1 MKARIKFRKNG
12 VMKFIGHLDIMRY
25 FQKAIRRAEI
35 PIAFTSGYSPHMI
48 MSFAN
53 PLGVGL
59 TSDGEYFDIELTES
73 ITSKEAVRRLNEQ
86 MVDGMEI
93 VSFVQIPD
101 DKKSK
106 GMSIVAGADYLS
118 SVKNGSL
125 PEDLAEKLE
134 AFYAQNE
141 ICVVKKTK
149 KSEKEVDIRP
159 MIYKLECRDGKIY
172 MRVAAGSVQNLKPEL
187 VTEAFVRYLGMDA
200 EEVTFTHHRLETFAE
215 SEDADGKILKE
226 GVDYE
231 VFLDDNVE
239 IGEAWAGV
247 HGIGD
252 YEGLL
257 SSTFYIVN
265 PGSQDP
271 EPDPSPNP
279 RPGTDSSKSILIGS
293 IKISGIS
300 NKIAAGKK
308 IALKANI
315 SPANAT
321 NKTLVWTS
329 SNPKAATVNAN
340 GIVTM
345 KKGSGGKK
353 VTITAK
359 AADGSGK
366 KAVYT
371 ITGMKGVVKK
381 VTISGKKTV
390 KAGKSIKLK
399 AKVKATKKAN
409 TRLFWKSSNQKFA
422 TVKNGKVKAKKNAK
436 GKKVKITAMA
446 TDGSG
451 KKKSVTIKIR

>member
-73 ITSKEAVRRLNEQ
+73 IASKEAVRRLNEQ

-159 MIYKLECRDGKIY
+159 MIYKLECRNGKIY

-215 SEDADGKILKE
+215 SEDMEGKMIL
-226 GVDYE
+226 VP
-231 VFLDDNVE
+231 LDALGTE
-239 IGEAWAGV
+239 IV
-247 HGIGD
+247 
-252 YEGLL
+252 
-257 SSTFYIVN
+257 
-265 PGSQDP
+265 
-271 EPDPSPNP
+271 
-279 RPGTDSSKSILIGS
+279 
-293 IKISGIS
+293 
-300 NKIAAGKK
+300 
-308 IALKANI
+308 
-315 SPANAT
+315 
-321 NKTLVWTS
+321 
-329 SNPKAATVNAN
+329 
-340 GIVTM
+340 
-345 KKGSGGKK
+345 
-353 VTITAK
+353 
-359 AADGSGK
+359 
-366 KAVYT
+366 
-371 ITGMKGVVKK
+371 
-381 VTISGKKTV
+381 
-390 KAGKSIKLK
+390 
-399 AKVKATKKAN
+399 
-409 TRLFWKSSNQKFA
+409 
-422 TVKNGKVKAKKNAK
+422 
-436 GKKVKITAMA
+436 
-446 TDGSG
+446 
-451 KKKSVTIKIR
+451 

>member
-12 VMKFIGHLDIMRY
+12 VMKFIGHLDIMLY

-73 ITSKEAVRRLNEQ
+73 IASKEAVRRLNEQ

-159 MIYKLECRDGKIY
+159 MIYKLECRNRGIY

-187 VTEAFVRYLGMDA
+187 VTEAFVRYLGMEADA
-200 EEVTFTHHRLETFAE
+200 VTFTHHRLETFAE
-215 SEDADGKILKE
+215 SEDADGKTVL
-226 GVDYE
+226 VP
-231 VFLDDNVE
+231 LDALGTE
-239 IGEAWAGV
+239 IV
-247 HGIGD
+247 
-252 YEGLL
+252 
-257 SSTFYIVN
+257 
-265 PGSQDP
+265 
-271 EPDPSPNP
+271 
-279 RPGTDSSKSILIGS
+279 
-293 IKISGIS
+293 
-300 NKIAAGKK
+300 
-308 IALKANI
+308 
-315 SPANAT
+315 
-321 NKTLVWTS
+321 
-329 SNPKAATVNAN
+329 
-340 GIVTM
+340 
-345 KKGSGGKK
+345 
-353 VTITAK
+353 
-359 AADGSGK
+359 
-366 KAVYT
+366 
-371 ITGMKGVVKK
+371 
-381 VTISGKKTV
+381 
-390 KAGKSIKLK
+390 
-399 AKVKATKKAN
+399 
-409 TRLFWKSSNQKFA
+409 
-422 TVKNGKVKAKKNAK
+422 
-436 GKKVKITAMA
+436 
-446 TDGSG
+446 
-451 KKKSVTIKIR
+451 

>member
-73 ITSKEAVRRLNEQ
+73 IASKEAVRRLNEQ

-187 VTEAFVRYLGMDA
+187 VTEAFARYLGMDD
-200 EEVTFTHHRLETFAE
+200 EEVAFTHHRLETFAE
-215 SEDADGKILKE
+215 SEDADGKTVL
-226 GVDYE
+226 VP
-231 VFLDDNVE
+231 LDVLGTE
-239 IGEAWAGV
+239 IV
-247 HGIGD
+247 
-252 YEGLL
+252 
-257 SSTFYIVN
+257 
-265 PGSQDP
+265 
-271 EPDPSPNP
+271 
-279 RPGTDSSKSILIGS
+279 
-293 IKISGIS
+293 
-300 NKIAAGKK
+300 
-308 IALKANI
+308 
-315 SPANAT
+315 
-321 NKTLVWTS
+321 
-329 SNPKAATVNAN
+329 
-340 GIVTM
+340 
-345 KKGSGGKK
+345 
-353 VTITAK
+353 
-359 AADGSGK
+359 
-366 KAVYT
+366 
-371 ITGMKGVVKK
+371 
-381 VTISGKKTV
+381 
-390 KAGKSIKLK
+390 
-399 AKVKATKKAN
+399 
-409 TRLFWKSSNQKFA
+409 
-422 TVKNGKVKAKKNAK
+422 
-436 GKKVKITAMA
+436 
-446 TDGSG
+446 
-451 KKKSVTIKIR
+451 

>member
-1 MKARIKFRKNG
+1 
-12 VMKFIGHLDIMRY
+12 MKFIGHLDIMRY

-73 ITSKEAVRRLNEQ
+73 IASKEAVRRLNEQ

-125 PEDLAEKLE
+125 PENLAEKLE

-187 VTEAFVRYLGMDA
+187 VTEAFVRYLGIDA

-215 SEDADGKILKE
+215 SEGTEGKMILVPLDALGT
-226 GVDYE
+226 
-231 VFLDDNVE
+231 E
-239 IGEAWAGV
+239 IV
-247 HGIGD
+247 
-252 YEGLL
+252 
-257 SSTFYIVN
+257 
-265 PGSQDP
+265 
-271 EPDPSPNP
+271 
-279 RPGTDSSKSILIGS
+279 
-293 IKISGIS
+293 
-300 NKIAAGKK
+300 
-308 IALKANI
+308 
-315 SPANAT
+315 
-321 NKTLVWTS
+321 
-329 SNPKAATVNAN
+329 
-340 GIVTM
+340 
-345 KKGSGGKK
+345 
-353 VTITAK
+353 
-359 AADGSGK
+359 
-366 KAVYT
+366 
-371 ITGMKGVVKK
+371 
-381 VTISGKKTV
+381 
-390 KAGKSIKLK
+390 
-399 AKVKATKKAN
+399 
-409 TRLFWKSSNQKFA
+409 
-422 TVKNGKVKAKKNAK
+422 
-436 GKKVKITAMA
+436 
-446 TDGSG
+446 
-451 KKKSVTIKIR
+451 

>member
-1 MKARIKFRKNG
+1 
-12 VMKFIGHLDIMRY
+12 MKFIGHLDIMRY

-73 ITSKEAVRRLNEQ
+73 IASKEAVRRLNEQ

-200 EEVTFTHHRLETFAE
+200 EKVTFTHHRLETFAE
-215 SEDADGKILKE
+215 SENMEGKMILVPLDALGT
-226 GVDYE
+226 
-231 VFLDDNVE
+231 E
-239 IGEAWAGV
+239 IV
-247 HGIGD
+247 
-252 YEGLL
+252 
-257 SSTFYIVN
+257 
-265 PGSQDP
+265 
-271 EPDPSPNP
+271 
-279 RPGTDSSKSILIGS
+279 
-293 IKISGIS
+293 
-300 NKIAAGKK
+300 
-308 IALKANI
+308 
-315 SPANAT
+315 
-321 NKTLVWTS
+321 
-329 SNPKAATVNAN
+329 
-340 GIVTM
+340 
-345 KKGSGGKK
+345 
-353 VTITAK
+353 
-359 AADGSGK
+359 
-366 KAVYT
+366 
-371 ITGMKGVVKK
+371 
-381 VTISGKKTV
+381 
-390 KAGKSIKLK
+390 
-399 AKVKATKKAN
+399 
-409 TRLFWKSSNQKFA
+409 
-422 TVKNGKVKAKKNAK
+422 
-436 GKKVKITAMA
+436 
-446 TDGSG
+446 
-451 KKKSVTIKIR
+451 

>member
-73 ITSKEAVRRLNEQ
+73 IASKEAVRRLNEQ

-159 MIYKLECRDGKIY
+159 MIYKLECRNGGIY

-187 VTEAFVRYLGMDA
+187 VTEAFVRYLGMEADA
-200 EEVTFTHHRLETFAE
+200 VNFTHHRLETFAE
-215 SEDADGKILKE
+215 SEDADGKTVL
-226 GVDYE
+226 VP
-231 VFLDDNVE
+231 LDALGTE
-239 IGEAWAGV
+239 IV
-247 HGIGD
+247 
-252 YEGLL
+252 
-257 SSTFYIVN
+257 
-265 PGSQDP
+265 
-271 EPDPSPNP
+271 
-279 RPGTDSSKSILIGS
+279 
-293 IKISGIS
+293 
-300 NKIAAGKK
+300 
-308 IALKANI
+308 
-315 SPANAT
+315 
-321 NKTLVWTS
+321 
-329 SNPKAATVNAN
+329 
-340 GIVTM
+340 
-345 KKGSGGKK
+345 
-353 VTITAK
+353 
-359 AADGSGK
+359 
-366 KAVYT
+366 
-371 ITGMKGVVKK
+371 
-381 VTISGKKTV
+381 
-390 KAGKSIKLK
+390 
-399 AKVKATKKAN
+399 
-409 TRLFWKSSNQKFA
+409 
-422 TVKNGKVKAKKNAK
+422 
-436 GKKVKITAMA
+436 
-446 TDGSG
+446 
-451 KKKSVTIKIR
+451 

>member
-25 FQKAIRRAEI
+25 LQKAIRRAEI

-73 ITSKEAVRRLNEQ
+73 IASKEAVRRLNEQ

-215 SEDADGKILKE
+215 SENTESKMILVPLDALGT
-226 GVDYE
+226 
-231 VFLDDNVE
+231 E
-239 IGEAWAGV
+239 IV
-247 HGIGD
+247 
-252 YEGLL
+252 
-257 SSTFYIVN
+257 
-265 PGSQDP
+265 
-271 EPDPSPNP
+271 
-279 RPGTDSSKSILIGS
+279 
-293 IKISGIS
+293 
-300 NKIAAGKK
+300 
-308 IALKANI
+308 
-315 SPANAT
+315 
-321 NKTLVWTS
+321 
-329 SNPKAATVNAN
+329 
-340 GIVTM
+340 
-345 KKGSGGKK
+345 
-353 VTITAK
+353 
-359 AADGSGK
+359 
-366 KAVYT
+366 
-371 ITGMKGVVKK
+371 
-381 VTISGKKTV
+381 
-390 KAGKSIKLK
+390 
-399 AKVKATKKAN
+399 
-409 TRLFWKSSNQKFA
+409 
-422 TVKNGKVKAKKNAK
+422 
-436 GKKVKITAMA
+436 
-446 TDGSG
+446 
-451 KKKSVTIKIR
+451 

>member
-73 ITSKEAVRRLNEQ
+73 IASKEAVRRLNEQ

-200 EEVTFTHHRLETFAE
+200 EKVTFTHHRLETFAE
-215 SEDADGKILKE
+215 SENTESKMILVPLDALGT
-226 GVDYE
+226 
-231 VFLDDNVE
+231 E
-239 IGEAWAGV
+239 IV
-247 HGIGD
+247 
-252 YEGLL
+252 
-257 SSTFYIVN
+257 
-265 PGSQDP
+265 
-271 EPDPSPNP
+271 
-279 RPGTDSSKSILIGS
+279 
-293 IKISGIS
+293 
-300 NKIAAGKK
+300 
-308 IALKANI
+308 
-315 SPANAT
+315 
-321 NKTLVWTS
+321 
-329 SNPKAATVNAN
+329 
-340 GIVTM
+340 
-345 KKGSGGKK
+345 
-353 VTITAK
+353 
-359 AADGSGK
+359 
-366 KAVYT
+366 
-371 ITGMKGVVKK
+371 
-381 VTISGKKTV
+381 
-390 KAGKSIKLK
+390 
-399 AKVKATKKAN
+399 
-409 TRLFWKSSNQKFA
+409 
-422 TVKNGKVKAKKNAK
+422 
-436 GKKVKITAMA
+436 
-446 TDGSG
+446 
-451 KKKSVTIKIR
+451 

>member
-73 ITSKEAVRRLNEQ
+73 IASKEAIRRLNEQ

-200 EEVTFTHHRLETFAE
+200 EEVTFTHHRLETFAK
-215 SEDADGKILKE
+215 SENTEGQMILVPLDALGT
-226 GVDYE
+226 
-231 VFLDDNVE
+231 E
-239 IGEAWAGV
+239 IV
-247 HGIGD
+247 
-252 YEGLL
+252 
-257 SSTFYIVN
+257 
-265 PGSQDP
+265 
-271 EPDPSPNP
+271 
-279 RPGTDSSKSILIGS
+279 
-293 IKISGIS
+293 
-300 NKIAAGKK
+300 
-308 IALKANI
+308 
-315 SPANAT
+315 
-321 NKTLVWTS
+321 
-329 SNPKAATVNAN
+329 
-340 GIVTM
+340 
-345 KKGSGGKK
+345 
-353 VTITAK
+353 
-359 AADGSGK
+359 
-366 KAVYT
+366 
-371 ITGMKGVVKK
+371 
-381 VTISGKKTV
+381 
-390 KAGKSIKLK
+390 
-399 AKVKATKKAN
+399 
-409 TRLFWKSSNQKFA
+409 
-422 TVKNGKVKAKKNAK
+422 
-436 GKKVKITAMA
+436 
-446 TDGSG
+446 
-451 KKKSVTIKIR
+451 

>member
-73 ITSKEAVRRLNEQ
+73 INSKEAVRRLNEQ

-187 VTEAFVRYLGMDA
+187 VTEAFVRYLGIDA

-215 SEDADGKILKE
+215 SEGTEGKMILVPLDALGT
-226 GVDYE
+226 
-231 VFLDDNVE
+231 E
-239 IGEAWAGV
+239 IV
-247 HGIGD
+247 
-252 YEGLL
+252 
-257 SSTFYIVN
+257 
-265 PGSQDP
+265 
-271 EPDPSPNP
+271 
-279 RPGTDSSKSILIGS
+279 
-293 IKISGIS
+293 
-300 NKIAAGKK
+300 
-308 IALKANI
+308 
-315 SPANAT
+315 
-321 NKTLVWTS
+321 
-329 SNPKAATVNAN
+329 
-340 GIVTM
+340 
-345 KKGSGGKK
+345 
-353 VTITAK
+353 
-359 AADGSGK
+359 
-366 KAVYT
+366 
-371 ITGMKGVVKK
+371 
-381 VTISGKKTV
+381 
-390 KAGKSIKLK
+390 
-399 AKVKATKKAN
+399 
-409 TRLFWKSSNQKFA
+409 
-422 TVKNGKVKAKKNAK
+422 
-436 GKKVKITAMA
+436 
-446 TDGSG
+446 
-451 KKKSVTIKIR
+451 

>member
-1 MKARIKFRKNG
+1 
-12 VMKFIGHLDIMRY
+12 MKFIGHLDIMRY

-73 ITSKEAVRRLNEQ
+73 IASKEAVRRLNEQ

-215 SEDADGKILKE
+215 SENAEGQMVLVPLDALGT
-226 GVDYE
+226 
-231 VFLDDNVE
+231 E
-239 IGEAWAGV
+239 IV
-247 HGIGD
+247 
-252 YEGLL
+252 
-257 SSTFYIVN
+257 
-265 PGSQDP
+265 
-271 EPDPSPNP
+271 
-279 RPGTDSSKSILIGS
+279 
-293 IKISGIS
+293 
-300 NKIAAGKK
+300 
-308 IALKANI
+308 
-315 SPANAT
+315 
-321 NKTLVWTS
+321 
-329 SNPKAATVNAN
+329 
-340 GIVTM
+340 
-345 KKGSGGKK
+345 
-353 VTITAK
+353 
-359 AADGSGK
+359 
-366 KAVYT
+366 
-371 ITGMKGVVKK
+371 
-381 VTISGKKTV
+381 
-390 KAGKSIKLK
+390 
-399 AKVKATKKAN
+399 
-409 TRLFWKSSNQKFA
+409 
-422 TVKNGKVKAKKNAK
+422 
-436 GKKVKITAMA
+436 
-446 TDGSG
+446 
-451 KKKSVTIKIR
+451 

>member
-73 ITSKEAVRRLNEQ
+73 IASKEAVRRLNEQ

-101 DKKSK
+101 D
-106 GMSIVAGADYLS
+106 
-118 SVKNGSL
+118 N
-125 PEDLAEKLE
+125 LAEKLE

-215 SEDADGKILKE
+215 SEDTEGKMIL
-226 GVDYE
+226 VP
-231 VFLDDNVE
+231 LDALGTE
-239 IGEAWAGV
+239 IV
-247 HGIGD
+247 
-252 YEGLL
+252 
-257 SSTFYIVN
+257 
-265 PGSQDP
+265 
-271 EPDPSPNP
+271 
-279 RPGTDSSKSILIGS
+279 
-293 IKISGIS
+293 
-300 NKIAAGKK
+300 
-308 IALKANI
+308 
-315 SPANAT
+315 
-321 NKTLVWTS
+321 
-329 SNPKAATVNAN
+329 
-340 GIVTM
+340 
-345 KKGSGGKK
+345 
-353 VTITAK
+353 
-359 AADGSGK
+359 
-366 KAVYT
+366 
-371 ITGMKGVVKK
+371 
-381 VTISGKKTV
+381 
-390 KAGKSIKLK
+390 
-399 AKVKATKKAN
+399 
-409 TRLFWKSSNQKFA
+409 
-422 TVKNGKVKAKKNAK
+422 
-436 GKKVKITAMA
+436 
-446 TDGSG
+446 
-451 KKKSVTIKIR
+451 

>member
-1 MKARIKFRKNG
+1 
-12 VMKFIGHLDIMRY
+12 MKFIGHLDIMRY

-73 ITSKEAVRRLNEQ
+73 IASKEAVRRLNEQ

-215 SEDADGKILKE
+215 SENTESKMILVPLDAL
-226 GVDYE
+226 
-231 VFLDDNVE
+231 
-239 IGEAWAGV
+239 
-247 HGIGD
+247 
-252 YEGLL
+252 
-257 SSTFYIVN
+257 
-265 PGSQDP
+265 
-271 EPDPSPNP
+271 
-279 RPGTDSSKSILIGS
+279 GTE
-293 IKISGIS
+293 
-300 NKIAAGKK
+300 
-308 IALKANI
+308 
-315 SPANAT
+315 
-321 NKTLVWTS
+321 
-329 SNPKAATVNAN
+329 
-340 GIVTM
+340 
-345 KKGSGGKK
+345 
-353 VTITAK
+353 
-359 AADGSGK
+359 
-366 KAVYT
+366 
-371 ITGMKGVVKK
+371 
-381 VTISGKKTV
+381 
-390 KAGKSIKLK
+390 
-399 AKVKATKKAN
+399 
-409 TRLFWKSSNQKFA
+409 
-422 TVKNGKVKAKKNAK
+422 
-436 GKKVKITAMA
+436 
-446 TDGSG
+446 
-451 KKKSVTIKIR
+451 SV

>member
-73 ITSKEAVRRLNEQ
+73 IASKEAVRRLNEQ

-125 PEDLAEKLE
+125 TEDLAEKLE

-159 MIYKLECRDGKIY
+159 MIYKLECRNGGIY

-187 VTEAFVRYLGMDA
+187 VTEAFVRYLGMEADA
-200 EEVTFTHHRLETFAE
+200 VTFTHHRLETFAK
-215 SEDADGKILKE
+215 SEDADGKTVL
-226 GVDYE
+226 VP
-231 VFLDDNVE
+231 LDALGTE
-239 IGEAWAGV
+239 IV
-247 HGIGD
+247 
-252 YEGLL
+252 
-257 SSTFYIVN
+257 
-265 PGSQDP
+265 
-271 EPDPSPNP
+271 
-279 RPGTDSSKSILIGS
+279 
-293 IKISGIS
+293 
-300 NKIAAGKK
+300 
-308 IALKANI
+308 
-315 SPANAT
+315 
-321 NKTLVWTS
+321 
-329 SNPKAATVNAN
+329 
-340 GIVTM
+340 
-345 KKGSGGKK
+345 
-353 VTITAK
+353 
-359 AADGSGK
+359 
-366 KAVYT
+366 
-371 ITGMKGVVKK
+371 
-381 VTISGKKTV
+381 
-390 KAGKSIKLK
+390 
-399 AKVKATKKAN
+399 
-409 TRLFWKSSNQKFA
+409 
-422 TVKNGKVKAKKNAK
+422 
-436 GKKVKITAMA
+436 
-446 TDGSG
+446 
-451 KKKSVTIKIR
+451 

>member
-59 TSDGEYFDIELTES
+59 TSDGEYFDIELTEP
-73 ITSKEAVRRLNEQ
+73 IASKEAVRRLNEQ

-125 PEDLAEKLE
+125 PKDLAGKLE

-159 MIYKLECRDGKIY
+159 MIYKLECRNEKIY

-187 VTEAFVRYLGMDA
+187 VTEAFVRYLGMDT

-215 SEDADGKILKE
+215 SEDADGKTVL
-226 GVDYE
+226 VP
-231 VFLDDNVE
+231 LDALGTE
-239 IGEAWAGV
+239 IV
-247 HGIGD
+247 
-252 YEGLL
+252 
-257 SSTFYIVN
+257 
-265 PGSQDP
+265 
-271 EPDPSPNP
+271 
-279 RPGTDSSKSILIGS
+279 
-293 IKISGIS
+293 
-300 NKIAAGKK
+300 
-308 IALKANI
+308 
-315 SPANAT
+315 
-321 NKTLVWTS
+321 
-329 SNPKAATVNAN
+329 
-340 GIVTM
+340 
-345 KKGSGGKK
+345 
-353 VTITAK
+353 
-359 AADGSGK
+359 
-366 KAVYT
+366 
-371 ITGMKGVVKK
+371 
-381 VTISGKKTV
+381 
-390 KAGKSIKLK
+390 
-399 AKVKATKKAN
+399 
-409 TRLFWKSSNQKFA
+409 
-422 TVKNGKVKAKKNAK
+422 
-436 GKKVKITAMA
+436 
-446 TDGSG
+446 
-451 KKKSVTIKIR
+451 

>member
-1 MKARIKFRKNG
+1 
-12 VMKFIGHLDIMRY
+12 MKFIGHLDIMRY

-73 ITSKEAVRRLNEQ
+73 IASKEAVRRLNEQ

-200 EEVTFTHHRLETFAE
+200 EKVTFTHHRL
-215 SEDADGKILKE
+215 
-226 GVDYE
+226 
-231 VFLDDNVE
+231 
-239 IGEAWAGV
+239 
-247 HGIGD
+247 
-252 YEGLL
+252 
-257 SSTFYIVN
+257 
-265 PGSQDP
+265 
-271 EPDPSPNP
+271 
-279 RPGTDSSKSILIGS
+279 
-293 IKISGIS
+293 
-300 NKIAAGKK
+300 
-308 IALKANI
+308 
-315 SPANAT
+315 
-321 NKTLVWTS
+321 
-329 SNPKAATVNAN
+329 
-340 GIVTM
+340 
-345 KKGSGGKK
+345 
-353 VTITAK
+353 
-359 AADGSGK
+359 
-366 KAVYT
+366 
-371 ITGMKGVVKK
+371 
-381 VTISGKKTV
+381 
-390 KAGKSIKLK
+390 
-399 AKVKATKKAN
+399 
-409 TRLFWKSSNQKFA
+409 
-422 TVKNGKVKAKKNAK
+422 
-436 GKKVKITAMA
+436 
-446 TDGSG
+446 
-451 KKKSVTIKIR
+451 

>member
-73 ITSKEAVRRLNEQ
+73 IASKEAVRRLNEQ

-159 MIYKLECRDGKIY
+159 MILRIHTKIADKRFCDKLECRDGKIY

-200 EEVTFTHHRLETFAE
+200 EEVTFTHHRLEIFAE
-215 SEDADGKILKE
+215 SENMEGKMILVPLDALGT
-226 GVDYE
+226 
-231 VFLDDNVE
+231 E
-239 IGEAWAGV
+239 IV
-247 HGIGD
+247 
-252 YEGLL
+252 
-257 SSTFYIVN
+257 
-265 PGSQDP
+265 
-271 EPDPSPNP
+271 
-279 RPGTDSSKSILIGS
+279 
-293 IKISGIS
+293 
-300 NKIAAGKK
+300 
-308 IALKANI
+308 
-315 SPANAT
+315 
-321 NKTLVWTS
+321 
-329 SNPKAATVNAN
+329 
-340 GIVTM
+340 
-345 KKGSGGKK
+345 
-353 VTITAK
+353 
-359 AADGSGK
+359 
-366 KAVYT
+366 
-371 ITGMKGVVKK
+371 
-381 VTISGKKTV
+381 
-390 KAGKSIKLK
+390 
-399 AKVKATKKAN
+399 
-409 TRLFWKSSNQKFA
+409 
-422 TVKNGKVKAKKNAK
+422 
-436 GKKVKITAMA
+436 
-446 TDGSG
+446 
-451 KKKSVTIKIR
+451 

>member
-1 MKARIKFRKNG
+1 
-12 VMKFIGHLDIMRY
+12 MKFIGHLDIMRY

-73 ITSKEAVRRLNEQ
+73 IASKEAVRRLNEQ

-106 GMSIVAGADYLS
+106 GMTSVAGADYLS

-215 SEDADGKILKE
+215 SENTESKMILVPLDALGT
-226 GVDYE
+226 
-231 VFLDDNVE
+231 E
-239 IGEAWAGV
+239 IV
-247 HGIGD
+247 
-252 YEGLL
+252 
-257 SSTFYIVN
+257 
-265 PGSQDP
+265 
-271 EPDPSPNP
+271 
-279 RPGTDSSKSILIGS
+279 
-293 IKISGIS
+293 
-300 NKIAAGKK
+300 
-308 IALKANI
+308 
-315 SPANAT
+315 
-321 NKTLVWTS
+321 
-329 SNPKAATVNAN
+329 
-340 GIVTM
+340 
-345 KKGSGGKK
+345 
-353 VTITAK
+353 
-359 AADGSGK
+359 
-366 KAVYT
+366 
-371 ITGMKGVVKK
+371 
-381 VTISGKKTV
+381 
-390 KAGKSIKLK
+390 
-399 AKVKATKKAN
+399 
-409 TRLFWKSSNQKFA
+409 
-422 TVKNGKVKAKKNAK
+422 
-436 GKKVKITAMA
+436 
-446 TDGSG
+446 
-451 KKKSVTIKIR
+451 

>member
-1 MKARIKFRKNG
+1 
-12 VMKFIGHLDIMRY
+12 MKFIGHLDIMRY

-73 ITSKEAVRRLNEQ
+73 IASKEAVRRLNEQ

-200 EEVTFTHHRLETFAE
+200 EEVTFTHHRLDTFAE
-215 SEDADGKILKE
+215 S
-226 GVDYE
+226 
-231 VFLDDNVE
+231 
-239 IGEAWAGV
+239 
-247 HGIGD
+247 
-252 YEGLL
+252 
-257 SSTFYIVN
+257 
-265 PGSQDP
+265 
-271 EPDPSPNP
+271 
-279 RPGTDSSKSILIGS
+279 
-293 IKISGIS
+293 
-300 NKIAAGKK
+300 
-308 IALKANI
+308 
-315 SPANAT
+315 
-321 NKTLVWTS
+321 
-329 SNPKAATVNAN
+329 
-340 GIVTM
+340 
-345 KKGSGGKK
+345 
-353 VTITAK
+353 
-359 AADGSGK
+359 
-366 KAVYT
+366 
-371 ITGMKGVVKK
+371 
-381 VTISGKKTV
+381 
-390 KAGKSIKLK
+390 
-399 AKVKATKKAN
+399 
-409 TRLFWKSSNQKFA
+409 
-422 TVKNGKVKAKKNAK
+422 
-436 GKKVKITAMA
+436 
-446 TDGSG
+446 
-451 KKKSVTIKIR
+451 

>member
-73 ITSKEAVRRLNEQ
+73 IASKEAVRRLNEQ

-159 MIYKLECRDGKIY
+159 MIYKLECRNRGIY

-187 VTEAFVRYLGMDA
+187 VTEAFVRYLGMEADA
-200 EEVTFTHHRLETFAE
+200 VNFTHHRLETFAE
-215 SEDADGKILKE
+215 SEDADGKTVL
-226 GVDYE
+226 VP
-231 VFLDDNVE
+231 LDVLGTE
-239 IGEAWAGV
+239 IV
-247 HGIGD
+247 
-252 YEGLL
+252 
-257 SSTFYIVN
+257 
-265 PGSQDP
+265 
-271 EPDPSPNP
+271 
-279 RPGTDSSKSILIGS
+279 
-293 IKISGIS
+293 
-300 NKIAAGKK
+300 
-308 IALKANI
+308 
-315 SPANAT
+315 
-321 NKTLVWTS
+321 
-329 SNPKAATVNAN
+329 
-340 GIVTM
+340 
-345 KKGSGGKK
+345 
-353 VTITAK
+353 
-359 AADGSGK
+359 
-366 KAVYT
+366 
-371 ITGMKGVVKK
+371 
-381 VTISGKKTV
+381 
-390 KAGKSIKLK
+390 
-399 AKVKATKKAN
+399 
-409 TRLFWKSSNQKFA
+409 
-422 TVKNGKVKAKKNAK
+422 
-436 GKKVKITAMA
+436 
-446 TDGSG
+446 
-451 KKKSVTIKIR
+451 